1 MKSHDLVE
9 LAGRNLREAVLRN
22 SLTTAGIAVGIASL
36 VAMLSLGAGLQ
47 RLASKQLGRSG
58 LFDSII
64 VTSRADFRTQEDER
78 EAGRIQSS
86 QMRSLDDKA
95 RDEIRAMPHVK
106 EVYPDIRLMAELR
119 FDNGKGERPHF
130 SMLAAL
136 PATAR
141 ASEVFDD
148 LQGNFFSSNTA
159 SEAIILADFARDLL
173 DVKDPNI
180 QRESKLSEDQ
190 LKQVLSKQI
199 TLRYAERV
207 SDSTGGDTSAS
218 VDAALRARE
227 GENTSLG
234 RDAASPNFTV
244 VRREKTFMIVG
255 VVPSE
260 PYGGLRGGARGR
272 IFIPTALA
280 EQLNMVQ
287 PTDLRTM
294 MRPSQG
300 KSYFTLVVQADA
312 SSHVKQTQ
320 DAIKKMG
327 FSTYSILD
335 ASKGLNRFFM
345 FLDLFL
351 GIFGSLAIAVASLG
365 IVNTLVMAIL
375 ERRREI
381 GIMKAIGASDG
392 DVQKLFFV
400 EASSMGAFGGAL
412 GILLGWTIGRVIN
425 IGTNIY
431 LQRNQIPPENFW
443 YVSPWLIFF
452 AMAFSI
458 GVSLIAGIYPASR
471 AAKLDPV
478 QALRHE

>member
-1 MKSHDLVE
+1 MKSYDLLE
-9 LAGRNLREAVLRN
+9 LAGRNLREAVLRK

-106 EVYPDIRLMAELR
+106 DVYPDIRLMAELR

-148 LQGNFFSSNTA
+148 LQGKFFSSNTA
-159 SEAIILADFARDLL
+159 PEALILADFARDLL
-173 DVKDPNI
+173 DVTDKNI
-180 QRESKLSEDQ
+180 QRDSKLSDDQ
-190 LKQVLSKQI
+190 VKQVLGKQI

-207 SDSTGGDTSAS
+207 GDSASGSGSAS
-218 VDAALRARE
+218 VDAGLRARE
-227 GENTSLG
+227 GDSTTPSADATTS
-234 RDAASPNFTV
+234 NFSV
-244 VRREKTFMIVG
+244 VRREKTFTIVG

-260 PYGGLRGGARGR
+260 PYGGFRGGARGR

-300 KSYFTLVVQADA
+300 KSYFTLVVQTDA
-312 SSHVKQTQ
+312 SSKVKETQ
-320 DAIKKMG
+320 EAIKKMG

-381 GIMKAIGASDG
+381 GIMKAIGASDA

-425 IGTNIY
+425 IGTNLY

-443 YVSPWLIFF
+443 YVPVWLVAL
-452 AMAFSI
+452 AMGFSI
-458 GVSLIAGIYPASR
+458 IVSLIAGIYPAAR

>member
-1 MKSHDLVE
+1 MKSYDLLE

-78 EAGRIQSS
+78 EAGRIQTS
-86 QMRSLDDKA
+86 QMRTLDDKA
-95 RDEIRAMPHVK
+95 RAEIRSMPHVK
-106 EVYPDIRLMAELR
+106 DVYPDIRLMAELR

-148 LQGNFFSSNTA
+148 LQGSFFSSNTA
-159 SEAIILADFARDLL
+159 PEALILADFARDLL
-173 DVKDPNI
+173 DVNDKTI
-180 QRESKLSEDQ
+180 QRDAKLSDGQ
-190 LKQVLSKQI
+190 LKQVLGKQI
-199 TLRYAERV
+199 TLRYAERLNDV
-207 SDSTGGDTSAS
+207 GAKP
-218 VDAALRARE
+218 
-227 GENTSLG
+227 
-234 RDAASPNFTV
+234 ASPASTQADSATQDSQLTTQNSSNFSV
-244 VRREKTFMIVG
+244 VRREKTFTIVG

-260 PYGGLRGGARGR
+260 PYGGFRGGARGR

-300 KSYFTLVVQADA
+300 KNYFTLVVQTEA
-312 SSHVKQTQ
+312 SSKVKETQ
-320 DAIKKMG
+320 EAIKKMG

-381 GIMKAIGASDG
+381 GIMKAIGASDA

-443 YVSPWLIFF
+443 YVPWWLVAL
-452 AMAFSI
+452 AMGFSI
-458 GVSLIAGIYPASR
+458 VVSLVAGIYPASR

>member
-1 MKSHDLVE
+1 
-9 LAGRNLREAVLRN
+9 
-22 SLTTAGIAVGIASL
+22 
-36 VAMLSLGAGLQ
+36 
-47 RLASKQLGRSG
+47 
-58 LFDSII
+58 
-64 VTSRADFRTQEDER
+64 
-78 EAGRIQSS
+78 
-86 QMRSLDDKA
+86 
-95 RDEIRAMPHVK
+95 VK
-106 EVYPDIRLMAELR
+106 DVYPDIRLMAELR

-148 LQGNFFSSNTA
+148 LQGKFFSSNTA
-159 SEAIILADFARDLL
+159 PEALILADFARDLL
-173 DVKDPNI
+173 DVNDKTI
-180 QRESKLSEDQ
+180 QRDAKLSDEQ
-190 LKQVLSKQI
+190 LNQVLGKQI

-207 SDSTGGDTSAS
+207 GDD
-218 VDAALRARE
+218 VGARP
-227 GENTSLG
+227 
-234 RDAASPNFTV
+234 ASPASTQADSATQDSQLTTQNSSNFSV
-244 VRREKTFMIVG
+244 VRREKTFTIVG

-260 PYGGLRGGARGR
+260 PYGGFRGGARGR

-300 KSYFTLVVQADA
+300 KNYFTLVVQTDA
-312 SSHVKQTQ
+312 SSKVKETQ
-320 DAIKKMG
+320 EAIKKMG

-381 GIMKAIGASDG
+381 GIMKAIGASDA

-443 YVSPWLIFF
+443 YVPWWLVAL
-452 AMAFSI
+452 AMGFSI
-458 GVSLIAGIYPASR
+458 VVSLVAGIYPASR